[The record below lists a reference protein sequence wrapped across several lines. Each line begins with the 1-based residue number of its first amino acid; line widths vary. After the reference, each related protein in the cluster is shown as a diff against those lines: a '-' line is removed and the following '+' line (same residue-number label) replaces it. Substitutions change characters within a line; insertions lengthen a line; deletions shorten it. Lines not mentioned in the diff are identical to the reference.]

1 MSDIVLKTIELTKR
15 YKNRVAVDHLTIAV
29 HRGEIF
35 GFLGPNGAG
44 KSTTIRM
51 ILHLVFPTEGDVE
64 IFGQSLRKVRH
75 GALARVEAVVEKPAF
90 YNHLSA
96 LRNLEIL
103 GGLQQSVSRRRI
115 MEMLERVGLADRAN
129 DPVKAFSHGMNQR
142 LGLALILLNEPELV
156 ILDEPTTGLDPQGM
170 KEVRQLILELSRQRG
185 VTIFLSSHKIQ
196 GKINMPTIRVPD
208 FAATLYFKK
217 PDRFHIE
224 TKRFAPIPRN
234 SGVFNPFQFDPEKNL
249 FAYLRTETADGRITD
264 VYRVEPIDS
273 RTPVRY
279 YTVWLGGAP
288 IRVLQVESISF
299 QGTKAVVTIGYQSV
313 SHGADQW
320 LLPQKIH
327 IHLVYP
333 EGAKG
338 PDSLINS
345 DSCWRRRRRA
355 KSGGVVPL
363 RFVI

>member
-64 IFGQSLRKVRH
+64 IFGQSLKKVRH
-75 GALARVEAVVEKPAF
+75 GALAKVGAVVEKPAF

-103 GGLQQSVSRRRI
+103 GGLQQPVSRRRI
-115 MEMLERVGLADRAN
+115 MELLERVGLADRAD
-129 DPVKAFSHGMNQR
+129 DPVKTFSHGMNQR

-185 VTIFLSSHKIQ
+185 VTIFLSSHLLYEVELIATQMAVIHQ
-196 GKINMPTIRVPD
+196 GKLR
-208 FAATLYFKK
+208 AAGSVRELLKEGPSSVLIKTDRPEALLGFLKK
-217 PDRFHIE
+217 DE
-224 TKRFAPIPRN
+224 
-234 SGVFNPFQFDPEKNL
+234 
-249 FAYLRTETADGRITD
+249 
-264 VYRVEPIDS
+264 VYRSAIAEDEGV
-273 RTPVRY
+273 
-279 YTVWLGGAP
+279 
-288 IRVLQVESISF
+288 QVEIDLEQIPELNRRLVRSGFNVQALVPRRTLETYFLDLIRE
-299 QGTKAVVTIGYQSV
+299 QGS
-313 SHGADQW
+313 
-320 LLPQKIH
+320 
-327 IHLVYP
+327 
-333 EGAKG
+333 
-338 PDSLINS
+338 
-345 DSCWRRRRRA
+345 
-355 KSGGVVPL
+355 
-363 RFVI
+363 

>member
-64 IFGQSLRKVRH
+64 IFGQSLKKVRH
-75 GALARVEAVVEKPAF
+75 GALAKVGAVVEKPAF

-103 GGLQQSVSRRRI
+103 GGLQQPVSRRRI
-115 MEMLERVGLADRAN
+115 MELLERVGLADRAD
-129 DPVKAFSHGMNQR
+129 DPVKTFSHGMNQR

-185 VTIFLSSHKIQ
+185 VTIFLSSHLLYEVELIATQMAVIHQ
-196 GKINMPTIRVPD
+196 GKLR
-208 FAATLYFKK
+208 AAGSVRELLKEGPSSVLIKTDRPEALLGFLKK
-217 PDRFHIE
+217 DEAYRSAIAE
-224 TKRFAPIPRN
+224 DE
-234 SGVFNPFQFDPEKNL
+234 GV
-249 FAYLRTETADGRITD
+249 
-264 VYRVEPIDS
+264 
-273 RTPVRY
+273 
-279 YTVWLGGAP
+279 
-288 IRVLQVESISF
+288 QVEIDLEQIPELNRRLVRSGFNVQALVPRRTLETYFLDLIRE
-299 QGTKAVVTIGYQSV
+299 QGS
-313 SHGADQW
+313 
-320 LLPQKIH
+320 
-327 IHLVYP
+327 
-333 EGAKG
+333 
-338 PDSLINS
+338 
-345 DSCWRRRRRA
+345 
-355 KSGGVVPL
+355 
-363 RFVI
+363 

>member
-64 IFGQSLRKVRH
+64 IFGQSLKKVRH
-75 GALARVEAVVEKPAF
+75 GALAKVGAVVEKPAF

-103 GGLQQSVSRRRI
+103 GGLQQPVSRRRI
-115 MEMLERVGLADRAN
+115 MELLERVGLADRAD
-129 DPVKAFSHGMNQR
+129 DPVKTFSHGMNQR

-185 VTIFLSSHKIQ
+185 VTIFLSSHLLYEVELIATRMAVIHQ
-196 GKINMPTIRVPD
+196 GRLR
-208 FAATLYFKK
+208 AAGSVRELLKEGPSSVLIKTDRPEALLGFLKK
-217 PDRFHIE
+217 DE
-224 TKRFAPIPRN
+224 
-234 SGVFNPFQFDPEKNL
+234 
-249 FAYLRTETADGRITD
+249 
-264 VYRVEPIDS
+264 VYRSAIAEDEGV
-273 RTPVRY
+273 
-279 YTVWLGGAP
+279 
-288 IRVLQVESISF
+288 QVEIDLEQIPELNRRLVRSGFNVQALVPRRTLETYFLDLIRE
-299 QGTKAVVTIGYQSV
+299 QGS
-313 SHGADQW
+313 
-320 LLPQKIH
+320 
-327 IHLVYP
+327 
-333 EGAKG
+333 
-338 PDSLINS
+338 
-345 DSCWRRRRRA
+345 
-355 KSGGVVPL
+355 
-363 RFVI
+363 